1 MTTTILV
8 LGWLFAIAMWRARK
22 SVGCGYLACCSPP
35 PPPEPPDL
43 GKATREGVSAN
54 LDAIPIQRL
63 IDFASRAGIKAEYKD
78 PFTGEMK
85 TADFT
90 GKGDADLSRL
100 QAQTYGDTAD
110 IMARTLRDLGR
121 KYNADFIDLA
131 VEGAKRSDPLGY
143 EARQELGRRLLADT
157 GALPEES
164 ALVRMGRTAA
174 LERALDEFALG
185 RNASADQLR
194 NWQQDARAAAV
205 ARGNTS
211 GTGVENAEAFN
222 SFVNRDMLQQQRT
235 NNLLAAGAQ
244 AFGQEQ
250 GLRQEKLQN
259 LQRVTSNLSNYALA
273 TPISAQ
279 FQSLQGAQQGATPY
293 QPVYVGGIGP
303 NPNAGLAGAQWAGNL
318 YGNQVQAYGIQSAND
333 RYYSPTAIGLRV
345 TEGIGNL
352 GQAAK
357 GFSSAGAACWVAR
370 AAFGED
376 NPAWLLFY
384 EWKERVAPRSF
395 RIAYNVLGRF
405 VAPFV
410 KRIPALRRQVRRWM
424 QAKIEE
430 N

>member
-1 MTTTILV
+1 M
-8 LGWLFAIAMWRARK
+8 GK
-22 SVGCGYLACCSPP
+22 SAPQPP
-35 PPPEPPDL
+35 PAPDY
-43 GKATREGVSAN
+43 GKATREGIAAD
-54 LDAIPIQRL
+54 LDSLAVRRL
-63 IDFASRAGIKAEYKD
+63 IDYAAKAGIATDYTD
-78 PFTGEMK
+78 PFTGQTK
-85 TADFT
+85 RVDFT

-121 KYNADFIDLA
+121 NYNADFIDLA

-222 SFVNRDMLQQQRT
+222 SFVNRDNLQQQRT

-244 AFGQEQ
+244 AFGQEH

-279 FQSLQGAQQGATPY
+279 FQNLQGAQQGATPF
-293 QPVYVGGIGP
+293 QPVYVGGIGQ
-303 NPNAGLAGAQWAGNL
+303 NPNAGAQGAQFAQSIYGTQAGI
-318 YGNQVQAYGIQSAND
+318 YGTQMANQSNPLGTIAGIFGGSLLGKFGG
-333 RYYSPTAIGLRV
+333 GLG
-345 TEGIGNL
+345 E
-352 GQAAK
+352 K
-357 GFSSAGAACWVAR
+357 FAGK
-370 AAFGED
+370 
-376 NPAWLLFY
+376 L
-384 EWKERVAPRSF
+384 
-395 RIAYNVLGRF
+395 
-405 VAPFV
+405 
-410 KRIPALRRQVRRWM
+410 IP
-424 QAKIEE
+424 
-430 N
+430 